1 MLLTKNNAGAAMD
14 LQQLRYFVAVA
25 EVENISLAAHRLRV
39 AQSAVS
45 RQIRLL
51 EQELDS
57 ALVERVGRGIKLT
70 DAGAML
76 RHRAVDLLRQADEL
90 RSELRNR
97 GRAPTGVL
105 RVGANPSVGEAMFPM
120 LAKRYTEAYPK
131 VRLHLVS
138 ELTMHIQEAV
148 RRGTLDC
155 GIVAFPDRDPSIA
168 VQALAD
174 ERIFL
179 ISHREHDLDWG
190 AVCTVKELANVPLLL
205 PGLPHRE
212 RLGYERLAAAKG
224 QTLQCRMEA
233 DSLSILFDLARLGL
247 GHLLLPATAVRK
259 LTHDGEW
266 TARSISGFQLQRF
279 LIWQAERP
287 VTEAMDGFRRIL
299 NQEVAVLTREGVLR

>member
-1 MLLTKNNAGAAMD
+1 MN

-25 EVENISLAAHRLRV
+25 EVENIGLAAHRLRV

-51 EQELDS
+51 EEELNS
-57 ALVERVGRGIKLT
+57 ALLERVGRGIKLT
-70 DAGAML
+70 DTGETL
-76 RHRAVDLLRQADEL
+76 RRRAVDLLRQADDL
-90 RSELRNR
+90 RSELRDR
-97 GRAPTGVL
+97 GHAPTGVL
-105 RVGANPSVGEAMFPM
+105 SVGANPSVGEAMFPV
-120 LAKRYTEAYPK
+120 LAKRYTEAFPK

-138 ELTMHIQEAV
+138 EMTMHVQEAV

-168 VQALAD
+168 VQPLAT

-179 ISHREHDLDWG
+179 ISHRDYDLESG
-190 AVCTVKELANVPLLL
+190 PACTVKQLAQLPLLL

-247 GHLLLPATAVRK
+247 GHLLLPAAAVRK
-259 LTHDGEW
+259 LTHEGEW
-266 TARSISGFQLQRF
+266 VARPISGFQLERF
-279 LIWQAERP
+279 LIWHAEHP
-287 VTEAMDGFRRIL
+287 VTEALEGFRRIL
-299 NQEVAVLTREGVLR
+299 NHEVAAFIREGVMQ